1 VYISPDEIQSGC
13 LLPDTL
19 RRATR
24 ELHDAGYVV
33 LEQVM
38 DAGMIGRVRD
48 AYRTLFEA
56 HIQKPEIRARLDAG
70 NPYVGMYL
78 PFTPPFSEEI
88 ISANPLAVQVM
99 EAAMGE
105 IVCVMYHS
113 NTTLQGNDVQPIH
126 IDMPN
131 LLFPGFPVATPP
143 WLMVVNIPLI
153 DFTLENGSTE
163 VWPGTHLNTEVD
175 NLLERCATMP
185 SVRTNVR
192 AGDLIVRDLRLWHRG
207 MPNHTSAIRTM
218 LAIVYNTP
226 WFRQTE
232 PPIQIPRASW
242 EALSE
247 HAQQIFSQN
256 VIVDQAHTVAKR
268 G

>member
-1 VYISPDEIQSGC
+1 MHISPNEIQSGC
-13 LLPDTL
+13 LSPDTL
-19 RRATR
+19 QCASR

-33 LEQVM
+33 LEQVI
-38 DAGMIGRVRD
+38 DPGTIKRVRD
-48 AYRTLFEA
+48 AYLTRFEV
-56 HIQKPEIRARLDAG
+56 HIQKSEIRARLDAG

-78 PFTPPFSEEI
+78 PFTPPFSEEVI
-88 ISANPLAVQVM
+88 CANPLAVQVM
-99 EAAMGE
+99 EEAMGE

-131 LLFPGFPVATPP
+131 LLFRGFPVALPP

-163 VWPGTHLNTEVD
+163 VWPGTHLNTNVD
-175 NLLERCATMP
+175 DLLERCATMP

-192 AGDLIVRDLRLWHRG
+192 AGDLVVRDLRLWHRG
-207 MPNHTSAIRTM
+207 MPNQTTTIRTM

-232 PPIQIPRASW
+232 PPIQIPPASW

-247 HAQQIFSQN
+247 HARQIFSQN
-256 VIVDQAHTVAKR
+256 VIGPALAKS